1 MIKSKIISLSN
12 RYHFYALLLLF
23 LLLPFINPLYL
34 IVLILY
40 VIYLLIFKLFNR
52 YVLIFMTILFSLF
65 IFKLNQTSNI
75 SDTKTVEVV
84 ITERDESDTRV
95 KYIAKYKNEFVLI
108 YDYNKTSYIPG
119 DVVLINGEISD
130 ITNFNDF
137 DYETYSHSLKRYKQI
152 SLKSSK
158 LVKHSNNLYYLRYL
172 IEERY
177 KDKLTRSEYTYF
189 NSLVLAKTI
198 DDDTLKDNINK
209 LGISYMFVVSG
220 FHISLLILLIE
231 KILRLFIKKNDTL
244 IDIISISL
252 ILIYTIITLSPVGI
266 LRAFIMNILRKIN
279 KRFNLLLTSL
289 DIISITFIICLIINP
304 LYIFQAA
311 FKYSFLSTLFIILG
325 SSLIKTQSKV
335 LNSYLVT
342 VLCFLACLP
351 LTINLN
357 YKINFLSL
365 IISPILLVILSYVIM
380 PISYIL
386 VLIPESIT
394 IFESVLELF
403 TDLINLLSEFD
414 NLIIAVRKLNPIFII
429 IYYLTFFFVL
439 VSIES
444 KKNYKII
451 GFYIFYLI
459 LIFNLKNINI
469 CTTLTMINVGQGDSL
484 LISDNNKYLCIDSYS
499 TNISYIESRGI
510 EEIDS
515 LVITHS
521 DDDHMGSAKELIQK
535 FHVKNLYLSKYDDL
549 NKTKELSDLVKNTY
563 YLSKGDYFYFNK
575 IYFNVLGPKNK
586 NSDVNNNSLVFVATI
601 NNNKVLFTGD
611 MEEEEEM
618 QIFDSKL
625 NVDILKVPH
634 HGSNSSM
641 SDYFIERVEYD
652 TALISVGINNK
663 YKHPSTETLDKL
675 KDKKVYKTSTDE
687 SITLYF
693 LDSKYYTYINRFEK
707 YFIDLVTKGF

>member
-23 LLLPFINPLYL
+23 FLLPFINPLYL

-40 VIYLLIFKLFNR
+40 IIYLLIFKLFNR
-52 YVLIFMTILFSLF
+52 YVLIFITLYSSLF
-65 IFKLNQTSNI
+65 IFKLNRTSNI
-75 SDTKTVEVV
+75 SSTKTVEVV

-95 KYIAKYKNEFVLI
+95 KYIAKYNSEYVII
-108 YDYNKTSYIPG
+108 YDYNKTNYIPG
-119 DVVLINGEISD
+119 DIVEINGEISD

-177 KDKLTRSEYTYF
+177 KDKLTSLEYTYF

-279 KRFNLLLTSL
+279 KKFNLLLTSL

-335 LNSYLVT
+335 LNSYLIT
-342 VLCFLACLP
+342 LLCFLACLP

-357 YKINFLSL
+357 YQINFLSL
-365 IISPILLVILSYVIM
+365 LISPILLVILSYVIM

-394 IFESVLELF
+394 IFESILELF
-403 TDLINLLSEFD
+403 TDLINVLSEFD
-414 NLIIAVRKLNPIFII
+414 NLIILLRKLNPIFII

-459 LIFNLKNINI
+459 LIFNLKNINL

-484 LISDNNKYLCIDSYS
+484 LLSDNNKYLCIDSYS

-510 EEIDS
+510 EEIDT
-515 LVITHS
+515 LIITHS
-521 DDDHMGSAKELIQK
+521 DDDHMGSAKELIEE

-549 NKTKELSDLVKNTY
+549 NKTKELSNLVKNTY

-575 IYFNVLGPKNK
+575 IYFSVLGPKNK
-586 NSDVNNNSLVFVATI
+586 NSDVNNNSLVFVASI

-611 MEEEEEM
+611 MEEEEEA

-641 SDYFIERVEYD
+641 SKYFTQDVEYD

-663 YKHPSTETLDKL
+663 YKHPSSETLEKL

-707 YFIDLVTKGF
+707 YFIDLCTR